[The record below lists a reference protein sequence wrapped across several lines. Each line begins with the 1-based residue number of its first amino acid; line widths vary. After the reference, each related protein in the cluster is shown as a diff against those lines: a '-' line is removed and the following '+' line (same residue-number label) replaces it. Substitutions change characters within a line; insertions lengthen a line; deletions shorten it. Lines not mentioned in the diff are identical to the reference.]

1 MIAILVRAEPAPNAP
16 RFRGTPG
23 HVESYFLRAND
34 PSRPRALWLKETILA
49 PLDGPTV
56 AETWFI
62 WFDGDAN
69 RTFACKQ
76 TLPFDAAMFHATD
89 EGAEVHLGDWAL
101 TLAARGAGK
110 GSVRSGEQTAS
121 FDLRF
126 GSAASPVAEPLSIYP
141 WRVLREGAFPK
152 SKLLTPSPWLTFSG
166 SVTVPRVSASNIGAS
181 SDAFID
187 DATAAREAAAQRT
200 AAQETI
206 SLDGWVG
213 MQGHNWG
220 KEHAFE
226 YAWGQCLFPA
236 VDGAPETMVEG
247 FSGRVKV
254 GGRTSP
260 QMSAAVVRRGA
271 REYRFDRVFDFWRQE
286 AHVTSTRWTLRLT
299 GPDATMRLRMD
310 ATTRPFA
317 CLGYESPDH
326 SLAYC
331 FNSKLAEV
339 LLEVTPRDAA
349 PFTCRSA
356 HGGALEL
363 LRREPDSRLSVV

>member
-1 MIAILVRAEPAPNAP
+1 MASLFRAELAPNAP

-34 PSRPRALWLKETILA
+34 PSRPRALWLKATILA
-49 PLDGPTV
+49 PLDGPAV

-69 RTFACKQ
+69 RAFACKQ
-76 TLPFDAAMFHATD
+76 TLPFDAQMFRATGD
-89 EGAEVHLGDWAL
+89 GAALQLGDWAL
-101 TLAARGAGK
+101 TIAARGAGK

-126 GSAASPVAEPLSIYP
+126 VRSESAVAQPLSIYP

-152 SKLLTPSPWLTFSG
+152 SKLLTPAPWLTFSG
-166 SVTVPRVSASNIGAS
+166 SVTVPRVSAP
-181 SDAFID
+181 SDAALD
-187 DATAAREAAAQRT
+187 GTTAR
-200 AAQETI
+200 ETI
-206 SLDGWVG
+206 SLDGWAG

-236 VDGAPETMVEG
+236 EGGAPETMVEG